1 MCVRLSVYL
10 VLPDW
15 PMSYYYKRYCG
26 TSNIGLVP
34 YLAGITSTPCC
45 SSYFE
50 YFTPFPFS
58 LPTQGFIMHLSSTP
72 PPPGST
78 FPQNPEE
85 FDADPRVS
93 FSKLSN
99 KFLLETD
106 DGQEYEYDD
115 ALKRWVPVVRLS
127 SSHEQQRSMC
137 LRAAGNPL
145 FLHTSCPNER
155 FLIASR
161 V

>member
-1 MCVRLSVYL
+1 M
-10 VLPDW
+10 D
-15 PMSYYYKRYCG
+15 
-26 TSNIGLVP
+26 
-34 YLAGITSTPCC
+34 
-45 SSYFE
+45 
-50 YFTPFPFS
+50 
-58 LPTQGFIMHLSSTP
+58 LSSAP

-106 DGQEYEYDD
+106 DGQEYDYDD
-115 ALKRWVPVVRLS
+115 ALRRWVPVVRHL

-137 LRAAGNPL
+137 LRAAGNPP
-145 FLHTSCPNER
+145 FCTPVAPTSG
-155 FLIASR
+155 F
-161 V
+161 